1 MSKQEL
7 VRSEMVKSM
16 KEKDKPKKE
25 TLSLLLAALKNAEID
40 KMGILFRNKCYIWY
54 LEIVIILDI
63 VYMWRNDYGITD
75 CGKYR

>member
-40 KMGILFRNKCYIWY
+40 KMGF
-54 LEIVIILDI
+54 
-63 VYMWRNDYGITD
+63 
-75 CGKYR
+75 